1 MNRRSVTPV
10 ADPEERKVYVGAL
23 VPIGHFHLLVEEA
36 QQAGVSRSEVLRRAL
51 AARYGAQQATEGRK
65 ET

>member
-1 MNRRSVTPV
+1 MNRISVTPS
-10 ADPEERKVYVGAL
+10 ADPQERKVYVGAL
-23 VPIGHFHLLVEEA
+23 VPIGHFNLLVEEA

-51 AARYGAQQATEGRK
+51 AARYGPQRGTQGRE